1 MGISE
6 FRVVNWLVSNTAN
19 IVINSGSCNQ
29 VQEAGLCLAVQVV
42 KNSLVTLVQSLT
54 SVNKGEPT
62 GFTEGEGGFT
72 WGGWVHEWVCGFRG
86 GCELK

>member
-1 MGISE
+1 M
-6 FRVVNWLVSNTAN
+6 VSNTAN
-19 IVINSGSCNQ
+19 IVINSGPCNQ
-29 VQEAGLCLAVQVV
+29 VQEAVQVV

-72 WGGWVHEWVCGFRG
+72 RGGWVHEWVCGFRG